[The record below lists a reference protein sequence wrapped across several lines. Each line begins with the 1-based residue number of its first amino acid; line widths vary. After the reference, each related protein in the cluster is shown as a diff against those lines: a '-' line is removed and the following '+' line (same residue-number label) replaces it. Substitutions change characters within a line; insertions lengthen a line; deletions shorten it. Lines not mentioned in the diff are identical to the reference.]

1 MSVDIEFK
9 DIIISEEQ
17 VETFAFNTY
26 QSINEYINNNK
37 EEFDKWYLDDIVI
50 EAIKG
55 ESLY

>member
-1 MSVDIEFK
+1 MSVDMELKNIG
-9 DIIISEEQ
+9 ISEEQ

-37 EEFDKWYLDDIVI
+37 EEFDKWYLDDVVM

-55 ESLY
+55 ECLY